1 MVVRWNGSHDDLSGI
16 IPTRHVSEGRM
27 REDVASD
34 VTPSLAYASG
44 CDCYEN
50 RNFKTR
56 ERGTHAVERPVS
68 LACLC
73 HKTLDGFR
81 RL

>member
-1 MVVRWNGSHDDLSGI
+1 
-16 IPTRHVSEGRM
+16 M

-50 RNFKTR
+50 RNFKTYASGWGR
-56 ERGTHAVERPVS
+56 AYTRDIAQENKPLKINIS
-68 LACLC
+68 IN
-73 HKTLDGFR
+73 
-81 RL
+81 